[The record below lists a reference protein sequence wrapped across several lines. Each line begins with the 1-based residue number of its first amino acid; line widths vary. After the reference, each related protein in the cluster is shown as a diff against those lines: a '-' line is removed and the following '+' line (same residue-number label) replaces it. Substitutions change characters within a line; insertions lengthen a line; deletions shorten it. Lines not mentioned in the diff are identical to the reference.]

1 MPLPAANSRASSA
14 RMKSRPVKIARCV
27 LYSGRVQ
34 GVGFRATV
42 YDISTD
48 HSGVSGYVR
57 NLTDGRVEVVAQGK
71 ARTIAAF
78 LLAIE
83 HRLER
88 NIENAEISELAVT
101 EALLGFAIWPTSHH

>member
-1 MPLPAANSRASSA
+1 
-14 RMKSRPVKIARCV
+14 MKSRPVMIARRV
-27 LYSGRVQ
+27 HYVGRVQ

-48 HSGVSGYVR
+48 HAGVAGYVR
-57 NLTDGRVEVVAQGK
+57 NLTDGRVEVVVQGK

-83 HRLER
+83 HRLEP
-88 NIENAEISELAVT
+88 NIENVEIAELQVV
-101 EALLGFAIWPTSHH
+101 EALLGFAIWPTSPG

>member
-1 MPLPAANSRASSA
+1 
-14 RMKSRPVKIARCV
+14 MKSRPAQIARCV

-42 YDISTD
+42 YDISSD
-48 HSGVSGYVR
+48 HVGVSGYVR
-57 NLTDGRVEVVAQGK
+57 NLTDGRVEVIAQGR

-83 HRLER
+83 NRLER
-88 NIENAEISELAVT
+88 NIEKTEISELAVT
-101 EALLGFAIWPTSHH
+101 EGLIGFAIWPTTHL

>member
-1 MPLPAANSRASSA
+1 
-14 RMKSRPVKIARCV
+14 MKSRPQKIARCV
-27 LYSGRVQ
+27 HYSGRVQ

-42 YDISTD
+42 YDISSD
-48 HSGVSGYVR
+48 HNGVAGYVR
-57 NLTDGRVEVVAQGK
+57 NLIDGRVEVVAQGK

-88 NIENAEISELAVT
+88 NIEKTEISELPVA
-101 EALLGFAIWPTSHH
+101 EALIGFAIWPTGHV

>member
-1 MPLPAANSRASSA
+1 
-14 RMKSRPVKIARCV
+14 MKSRPVMIARRV
-27 LYSGRVQ
+27 HYAGRVQ

-42 YDISTD
+42 YDISSD
-48 HSGVSGYVR
+48 HSGVAGYVR

-88 NIENAEISELAVT
+88 NIETTEIAELPVA
-101 EALLGFAIWPTSHH
+101 EALFGFAIWPTSPG